1 MIVKICGIT
10 TLENA
15 LMVANAGAD
24 MLGLNFYPPSPRS
37 LDPAVA
43 TILVEGLRTELGAR
57 CPRLV
62 GVFVNE
68 SPVHIQ
74 AIMDQVGL
82 DYAQLSGDEPLE
94 TLHALN
100 GRAFKSIR
108 PASLSDSI
116 ALAELWALP
125 TPADGIPAILLDA
138 YHPNLY
144 GGTGHG
150 ASVEV
155 AHATQKRAV
164 RMMLAGGLT
173 PENIAARIREVHPWG
188 VDVASGVE
196 NPGQP
201 GIKDPFKVK
210 MFIEHAKSQ
219 MSSL

>member
-37 LDPAVA
+37 LDPAGA
-43 TILVEGLRTELGAR
+43 TILVEGLRTELGTR

-94 TLHALN
+94 TLSALN

-108 PASLSDSI
+108 PSSLSE
-116 ALAELWALP
+116 ALTLTEVWATLGEGMP
-125 TPADGIPAILLDA
+125 SILLDA

-173 PENIAARIREVHPWG
+173 PENIATRIREVHPWG

-196 NPGQP
+196 NLGQP
-201 GIKDPFKVK
+201 GIKDPLKVK